1 VPGHPRPTAGAITL
15 GAVLAAVVCCALPLL
30 AAAGLVTAAGLVRR
44 NLLLVGLGVALATW
58 LIFRAV
64 RHAGRQTPAGQ
75 PTSLATPTEE
85 RP

>member
-1 VPGHPRPTAGAITL
+1 MPAHLRPTPRAITL

-30 AAAGLVTAAGLVRR
+30 AATGLGTAAGLVRR

-58 LIFRAV
+58 LILRAV
-64 RHAGRQTPAGQ
+64 LHAGRQTPAGQ
-75 PTSLATPTEE
+75 PTSVATPTEE